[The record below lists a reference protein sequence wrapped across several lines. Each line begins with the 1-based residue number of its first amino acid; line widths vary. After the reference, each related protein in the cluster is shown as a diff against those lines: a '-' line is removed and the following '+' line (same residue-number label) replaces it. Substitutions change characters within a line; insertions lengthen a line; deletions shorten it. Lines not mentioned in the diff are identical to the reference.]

1 MNCIGYKGDTEKKC
15 VVIMKGEVF
24 VSGKIIRYFA
34 GGNTAR
40 GFYSLFD
47 SSLEGLNRIFILKG
61 GPGTGK
67 SFLMLRMSA
76 ISGPKKDMILNFSTA
91 LQIQIQ

>member
-1 MNCIGYKGDTEKKC
+1 MT
-15 VVIMKGEVF
+15 
-24 VSGKIIRYFA
+24 GKIIRYFA

-47 SSLEGLNRIFILKG
+47 SNIADLDRIFILKG

-67 SFLMLRMSA
+67 SSLM
-76 ISGPKKDMILNFSTA
+76 KKIGTLDSEKGYNIEYFIVHLTLIPLTVSSF
-91 LQIQIQ
+91 QP

>member
-1 MNCIGYKGDTEKKC
+1 M
-15 VVIMKGEVF
+15 
-24 VSGKIIRYFA
+24 SGKIIRYFA

-40 GFYSLFD
+40 GFCSLFD

-67 SFLMLRMSA
+67 SSLM
-76 ISGPKKDMILNFSTA
+76 KDVGKRLV
-91 LQIQIQ
+91 